1 MLFRIINLVIGVLI
15 VGFIPALKHGAFSSK
30 FRNNDQTVL
39 EPASEDG
46 CLRAAGLADG
56 TR

>member
-15 VGFIPALKHGAFSSK
+15 VGFIPALKHRAFSSH